1 MTLVGTPVYDEVLKR
16 LEAKLGICPKCQ
28 SRQVLAEVM
37 IRKKNLGGKFEKGNL
52 TNLCLPCDEDWR
64 EFCATQGLTKKSS
77 FADFKVAFVRFLKAE
92 KPKLSGRDQALAI
105 LREVAGLR
113 IAVAIEAQRI
123 EGRFRSR
130 ARRLDDVYPFGKSY
144 TGQLLAK
151 RGDGE
156 NEVLPKDWLKYLMS
170 QVAEVGGTKRAL
182 EREIEKQL
190 RYFPVWELFAEKV
203 PGIGPYLAGY
213 LIAMIRD
220 PKRFP
225 DSSHLSGNV
234 GLRVFEDEN
243 GRMTAQRRERG
254 GKLNYDPVAKL
265 VVVRLIPQSLDY
277 QRSRFP
283 DSPYSVLLENVKA
296 VERKKAE
303 NETPSHCW
311 VTGCNET
318 DVVNLGYGE
327 RETGERYFKGFCCRK
342 TLGTS
347 KVHHFLHPAH
357 VMTRVYRKVGRLFLL
372 DFYHIWLYLEGENP
386 NIACNPRIMY
396 FLQSAANGVA
406 DSKE

>member
-1 MTLVGTPVYDEVLKR
+1 MALVGTSVYNEALR
-16 LEAKLGICPKCQ
+16 NLEAKLGICPKCQ
-28 SRQVLAEVM
+28 SRQVLAGVM
-37 IRKKNLGGKFEKGNL
+37 IRKKNLGGKQERDNL
-52 TNLCLPCDEDWR
+52 TTLCMPCDEEWR
-64 EFCATQGLTKKSS
+64 EFCAAEDLTKKSS
-77 FADFKVAFVRFLKAE
+77 FEEFKAAFSRFLKTE
-92 KPKLSGRDQALAI
+92 KSELSGRDRALAI
-105 LREVAGLR
+105 LREIAGLR

-130 ARRLDDVYPFGKSY
+130 ARRLDDVYPFGESY
-144 TGQLLAK
+144 TGQFLAK

-156 NEVLPKDWLKYLMS
+156 NGSLPRDWLKYLMS
-170 QVAEVGGTKRAL
+170 QVAEVGGAKRAL
-182 EREIEKQL
+182 EKEIEKQL
-190 RYFPVWELFAEKV
+190 RYFPVWEFFAEKV

-277 QRSRFP
+277 QRTRFSE
-283 DSPYSVLLENVKA
+283 SPYSVLLENVKA
-296 VERKKAE
+296 AEREKAE
-303 NETPSHCW
+303 NTIPTHCW
-311 VTGCNET
+311 ILGCNET

-342 TLGTS
+342 TLGGP
-347 KVHHFLHPAH
+347 KAHHFLNPAH
-357 VMTRVYRKVGRLFLL
+357 VLARVYRKVGRLFLL
-372 DFYHIWLYLEGENP
+372 DFYHTWLYLEGENLD
-386 NIACNPRIMY
+386 IAQNPRIIY
-396 FLQSAANGVA
+396 FLK
-406 DSKE
+406 KEEE